1 MTHPEELLA
10 PYVDGSLD
18 ASERAAV
25 DAHLA
30 ACARCRE
37 EVELARRAVTALSTL
52 GEEPVPLGVT
62 APVLARAERAAEPRR
77 RSPRWAVGLAAAAAL
92 VLAGA
97 LVLPQVLRDPAGP
110 GPGGATM
117 GVAENAERDA
127 AGLAAPGLP
136 TLEVWDADLDE
147 RGAKRLALQA
157 AEPAASPTVG
167 EPYGP
172 TSSADE
178 ALSCL
183 LASGAVLDDR
193 HVLVRLISA
202 RYLGTPAYLGVFHE
216 GPGGDEPPTRVVV
229 WVVARE
235 DCRILTLLSQRI

>member
-10 PYVDGSLD
+10 SYVDGSLD
-18 ASERAAV
+18 ASERAVV

-30 ACARCRE
+30 ACPRCRE
-37 EVELARRAVTALSTL
+37 EVEVARRAVAALAAL
-52 GEEPVPLGVT
+52 REEPVPLGVT
-62 APVLARAERAAEPRR
+62 APVLARAERAAEPRW

-97 LVLPQVLRDPAGP
+97 LVLPQVLRGPAAP

-127 AGLAAPGLP
+127 AALATPGLP
-136 TLEVWDADLDE
+136 PPEVWDADLDE

-157 AEPAASPTVG
+157 AERAASPTAEYRRG
-167 EPYGP
+167 GDAA
-172 TSSADE
+172 ADE
-178 ALSCL
+178 AVSCL
-183 LASGAVLDDR
+183 TASGAVLDDR

-202 RYLGTPAYLGVFHE
+202 RYLGTPAYLGVFRE
-216 GPGGDEPPTRVVV
+216 GPGGDQPPTRVVV

>member
-18 ASERAAV
+18 ASERAVV

-37 EVELARRAVTALSTL
+37 EVAVARRAVAALSTL
-52 GEEPVPLGVT
+52 GEEPVPLGIT
-62 APVLARAERAAEPRR
+62 APVLARAERAAPLRS

-97 LVLPQVLRDPAGP
+97 LVLPQVLRGPAGP
-110 GPGGATM
+110 SPGGATM
-117 GVAENAERDA
+117 GVAEDAEREA
-127 AGLAAPGLP
+127 AELATPGLP
-136 TLEVWDADLDE
+136 PLEVWDADLGE
-147 RGAKRLALQA
+147 RGAKRLALRSARLAPSPAPDNAFA
-157 AEPAASPTVG
+157 ATG
-167 EPYGP
+167 G
-172 TSSADE
+172 ADE

-183 LASGAVLDDR
+183 TASGAVLDEQ

-202 RYLGTPAYLGVFHE
+202 RYLGTPAYLAVFRE
-216 GPGGDEPPTRVVV
+216 GPGGDQPPTRVVV